1 MGEWKASTIPE
12 LRVNGFID
20 AGSLRKKFI
29 FSRQEMLSIG
39 VYLVLIKIS

>member
-20 AGSLRKKFI
+20 AGSLRKNF